1 MTIERCTIERP
12 ACPFMADLVNPIKT
26 ADQGNNL
33 IKTADLDTFL
43 TIRCRNITKKLF
55 IAELFSKRRHQ
66 VSQLSRGNEAVA
78 VLVEVPQSFDK
89 VLCSVRTVART
100 DCLTLEKNHFGRNN
114 QKQNR

>member
-1 MTIERCTIERP
+1 MVLTTVQLNNNTNSSS
-12 ACPFMADLVNPIKT
+12 FTADLVNPIKT

-78 VLVEVPQSFDK
+78 VLVEVPAENLESSLRNPINLMVFLSD
-89 VLCSVRTVART
+89 SVTRM
-100 DCLTLEKNHFGRNN
+100 KNLII
-114 QKQNR
+114 